1 MQSKEKVQEAIMK
14 RLETHSGLDLKRLD
28 VTTTSVT
35 FDKNMAYATVA
46 FHQKGD
52 TSVNSGMVMKYTLED
67 RDGNWTV
74 VKVGNMQENA
84 PHGDSM
90 GALPPGHP
98 KVGDLPAG
106 HPKVGGGSEG
116 RTQ

>member
-14 RLETHSGLDLKRLD
+14 RLETHSGLDLKSLD
-28 VTTTSVT
+28 VTTTSVA

-52 TSVNSGMVMKYTLED
+52 ASVNSGMVMKYTLEN

-84 PHGDSM
+84 TGGS
-90 GALPPGHP
+90 ALPPGHP
-98 KVGDLPAG
+98 QVGNLPPG
-106 HPKVGGGSEG
+106 HPQVGNKSEG

>member
-14 RLETHSGLDLKRLD
+14 RLETHSGLDLKSLD
-28 VTTTSVT
+28 VSTTSVT

-52 TSVNSGMVMKYTLED
+52 PSVNGGMVMKYTLEN

-84 PHGDSM
+84 THGEGT

-98 KVGDLPAG
+98 QVGNLPAG
-106 HPKVGGGSEG
+106 HAQVGGRSEG
-116 RTQ
+116 QTR